1 MHTRRLILSAL
12 AVGLVAVAVVC
23 WLYYPREGTSPT
35 AAETKPSTVEPPAA
49 PLFED
54 VTAASGVV
62 FTYQN
67 GENLVDAQGQPVKDE
82 QGKQRQHL
90 AILESLGGGVALI
103 DYDGD
108 GLRDLFLIGG
118 GYYADAPDYHTIKG
132 HPCKLYKNLGKLRF
146 EDVSSDA
153 GLNKLAGG
161 EDWFYS
167 HGTTVGDYDRD
178 GWPDLLVTG
187 WARVA
192 LLHNVAG
199 ANGGRRFE
207 DVTAAAGLSRGIE
220 WATSAALADLDGDG
234 YPDLYVC
241 QYADWSWD
249 KHPACSYDGKIADVC
264 PPKNFNGLRHKL
276 YRNTGEGAFVDV
288 SDTAGLRPGGTAEGK
303 GLGVLVVDLDG
314 DSRPDIYVA
323 NDTVDNFL
331 YVNRSQPGQILLE
344 EKGLLSGAA
353 RDDRGSA
360 NGSMGLDAGD
370 PERTGKPA
378 LWVTNYQNELHALY
392 RNEGKPGQPM
402 FHFRTA
408 GAGIAAIG
416 QTYVGWGTA
425 FLDADLDGWEDLFVS
440 NGHAIRFPAG
450 KEANRKQ
457 RPILLLNKAG
467 KFREASRQ
475 LGEYFDTPRQGRG
488 VGAGDLDNDGRIE
501 LVLNHLNE
509 PTSLLRGIGGP
520 ENRWIGVELVG
531 KDHACV
537 VGARAVL
544 EVDGQKLTRFAKA
557 GGSYASS
564 GDRRL
569 VYGLGNSEPGQLTV
583 YWPDGSEQAVDG
595 LVAGQY
601 CRVEQE

>member
-1 MHTRRLILSAL
+1 MQFRRLILSVLVLA
-12 AVGLVAVAVVC
+12 AVGAVAVYLLRDRGSATV
-23 WLYYPREGTSPT
+23 PKTAQSP
-35 AAETKPSTVEPPAA
+35 AEPPAP
-49 PLFED
+49 PLFLD
-54 VTAASGVV
+54 VTAASGIA
-62 FTYQN
+62 FTYRN
-67 GENLVDAQGQPVKDE
+67 GENLVDADGQMVRDE
-82 QGKQRQHL
+82 QGNQRRHL
-90 AILESLGGGVALI
+90 AILESLGGGAALI

-108 GLRDLFLIGG
+108 GLRDVFLTGG

-132 HPCKLYKNLGKLRF
+132 HPCKLYRNLGSLRYQ
-146 EDVSSDA
+146 DVSRDA
-153 GLNKLAGG
+153 GLEKLAGG

-192 LLHNVAG
+192 LLHNVADDQ
-199 ANGGRRFE
+199 GGRRFE
-207 DVTAAAGLSRGIE
+207 DVTQPAGLGQGID
-220 WATSAALADLDGDG
+220 WASSAAFADLDGDG
-234 YPDLYVC
+234 FPDLYVC

-249 KHPACSYDGKIADVC
+249 KHPACSYDGKLADVC
-264 PPKNFNGLRHKL
+264 PPKNFNGLPHKL
-276 YRNTGEGAFVDV
+276 YRNTGKGTFVDV
-288 SDTAGLRPGGTAEGK
+288 SETAGLRPGGTAEGK

-314 DSRPDIYVA
+314 DSKPDVYVA

-331 YVNRSQPGQILLE
+331 YVNRSKPGQILLE
-344 EKGLLSGAA
+344 EKGLPAGAA
-353 RDDRGSA
+353 RDDRGAA

-425 FLDADLDGWEDLFVS
+425 FLDADLDGWEDLVVS

-450 KEANRKQ
+450 KEANRRQK
-457 RPILLLNKAG
+457 PVLLLSKDG
-467 KFREASRQ
+467 KFREASSR
-475 LGEYFDTPRQGRG
+475 LGEYFNTPKQGRG
-488 VGAGDLDNDGRIE
+488 LGVGDLNNDGRVD
-501 LVLNHLNE
+501 LVFNHMNE
-509 PTSLLRGIGGP
+509 PASVLRGIGGD
-520 ENRWIGVELVG
+520 EHEWLGLELVG

-544 EVDGQKLTRFAKA
+544 EVDGQRLTRFAKA
-557 GGSYASS
+557 GGSYCSS

-569 VYGLGNSEPGQLTV
+569 VFGLGKSKPGRLTV
-583 YWPDGSEQAVDG
+583 TWPGGGEQVVDG
-595 LVAGQY
+595 LVAGRY
-601 CRVEQE
+601 HRVEQK